1 MFRWFDCSAQAA
13 FTALWAFA
21 TCSALLGQEPVAKR
35 ALELHRSALVFDGHN
50 DLPWQI
56 RARGR
61 FDLGRYDIS
70 QRLAFGHTDKP
81 RLREGGVKAQFWSVF
96 VPSSYAEE
104 HRALHATLEQIDIVY
119 RMVRRYRN
127 DFELAYRAAEVERIV
142 RSGKIACLI
151 GIEGGH
157 SIEESLAVLRMLYQL
172 GARYMT
178 LTHSRSLKWAD
189 SATDE
194 PRCGGLSS
202 FGRAVVLEMNRLGM
216 LVDISHVSADTMRAV
231 LAVTKA
237 PVIASHSSA
246 YAIAPHPRN
255 VPDDVLKLIRD
266 NGGVVLVNF
275 YSNFIQPEAARN
287 SVARTEYRQRLQ
299 ADGISADQVRKLL
312 RDWDRTHLRPRA
324 TLDDLLDHIDHI
336 VRVAGIDHVGLGSDF
351 DGIDRPPIGLE
362 DVSCY
367 PRITAGLLKR
377 GYSPEQIRKIL
388 GANLLRTLRA
398 AESVAAQLQS
408 NRPDTA

>member
-70 QRLAFGHTDKP
+70 QRLAFGHTDIP

-157 SIEESLAVLRMLYQL
+157 SIEESLAALKQVADMGLRAGKRLRGYVVT
-172 GARYMT
+172 A
-178 LTHSRSLKWAD
+178 
-189 SATDE
+189 
-194 PRCGGLSS
+194 
-202 FGRAVVLEMNRLGM
+202 FGCPYEGRVPIERV
-216 LVDISHVSADTMRAV
+216 MR
-231 LAVTKA
+231 
-237 PVIASHSSA
+237 VIQA
-246 YAIAPHPRN
+246 YAEMGVSEVSLGDTTGMANPRQVVEVFETVLDAAGGIAVAAHFHNSRGTGLANALAAYQAGIRIFDSSVGGIGGCPTAIGAMGN
-255 VPDDVLKLIRD
+255 IATEDLVCMMEEMGVPT
-266 NGGVVLVNF
+266 GVDFDSLL
-275 YSNFIQPEAARN
+275 EAARFAQEVIG
-287 SVARTEYRQRLQ
+287 SELPSYTLKT
-299 ADGISADQVRKLL
+299 G
-312 RDWDRTHLRPRA
+312 RPNWKG
-324 TLDDLLDHIDHI
+324 
-336 VRVAGIDHVGLGSDF
+336 AGETDPG
-351 DGIDRPPIGLE
+351 
-362 DVSCY
+362 
-367 PRITAGLLKR
+367 
-377 GYSPEQIRKIL
+377 
-388 GANLLRTLRA
+388 
-398 AESVAAQLQS
+398 
-408 NRPDTA
+408 